1 MTQPIRIAVLISG
14 SGSNLQAIINHQKQH
29 PHLYTIVQVISN
41 KPNVLGLERAQK
53 AGIENRVIDHTQ
65 FSNRASFDNAV
76 QTVLDECKV
85 DLVVLAGFMRILTEA
100 FTQHFLGRMLNIHPS
115 LLPKYTGLHTHQR
128 AMEAGDSEHGLSVH
142 FVTPELDEGPAIL
155 QAKVCIDADDSVES
169 LQNKVHQQEHLAYP
183 LVIQWFAEGRLTFQS
198 GQACFDQTPLTRPL
212 LLNDF

>member
-14 SGSNLQAIINHQKQH
+14 SGSNLQAIINHQKQY
-29 PHLYTIVQVISN
+29 PHLYNIVQVISN
-41 KPNVLGLERAQK
+41 KPNVLGLKRAQQ

-65 FSNRASFDNAV
+65 FSSRASFDSAV

-85 DLVVLAGFMRILTEA
+85 DLVILAGFMRILTEA

-128 AMEAGDSEHGLSVH
+128 ALEAGDTEHGLSVH

-155 QAKVCIDADDSVES
+155 QAKVCIDADDSIES
-169 LQNKVHQQEHLAYP
+169 LQHKVHQQEHLAYP